1 MAVAPPAAVDCDR
14 SGSASDRV
22 ADRAADRAMTGR
34 PPLSARALDV
44 LFRSARSHNGWLS
57 RPVTDDQLR
66 QLHERVQWGPT
77 ASNSLPAR
85 LLFVRTPEAKQRL
98 EPCLAPGNVAKT
110 MSAPVTAII
119 GYDTAFYEHLPRL
132 FPHNPTMRDHFV
144 GEANRSFATT
154 AAFRNGTLQ
163 GAYLMLAARALG
175 LDCGPMSGFDPTRLD
190 QEFWAG
196 TTVRTNFLCNLG
208 YGDVSKLLAR
218 HPRLGFD
225 ESCQLL

>member
-1 MAVAPPAAVDCDR
+1 MPAVSVHPRQPGIGPDGAA
-14 SGSASDRV
+14 GH
-22 ADRAADRAMTGR
+22 R

-44 LFRSARSHNGWLS
+44 MFRSARSHNGWLP

-66 QLHERVQWGPT
+66 QLYELVKWGPT

-85 LLFVRTPEAKQRL
+85 IAFVRTPEAKQQL
-98 EPCLAPGNVAKT
+98 KPCLAPGNVAKT

-132 FPHNPTMRDHFV
+132 FPHNPTMRDQFV
-144 GEANRSFATT
+144 GDANRTFAAT

-175 LDCGPMSGFDPTRLD
+175 LDCGPMSGFDPARVD
-190 QEFWAG
+190 EAFWAG

-208 YGDVSKLLAR
+208 YGDASMLFAR
-218 HPRLGFD
+218 HPRLAFD
-225 ESCQLL
+225 ECCRLL